1 MNNEKII
8 EIAIRYGCLELCNSR
23 WVFSENG
30 LHKFARVLIE
40 EDRDSVE
47 QQGNRSCRIDCE
59 YAFAERIEQ

>member
-30 LHKFARVLIE
+30 LRKFARVLIE
-40 EDRDSVE
+40 EDRESVE
-47 QQGNRSCRIDCE
+47 RQLNA
-59 YAFAERIEQ
+59 YKTLVERVKEVEA